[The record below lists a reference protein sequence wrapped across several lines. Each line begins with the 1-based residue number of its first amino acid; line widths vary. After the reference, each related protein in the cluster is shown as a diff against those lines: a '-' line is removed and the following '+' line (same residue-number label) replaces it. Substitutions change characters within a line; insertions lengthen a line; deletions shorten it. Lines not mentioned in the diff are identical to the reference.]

1 MSGFNDWSQGSVG
14 LELTHESVIAACV
27 GEGDEVIGRNV
38 FTGLAE
44 TDAFDRLSAVIGA
57 IVSSS
62 PETKT
67 VGLALPG
74 LVDRANGRIAH
85 STVIEFE
92 NAGGL
97 AEALFE
103 QTGVHAV
110 LENDANAAAIAEM
123 RIGAG
128 RGAENMFYATLGE
141 GIGGAIVLN
150 GEIWRGDSGYAG
162 EFGNISIN
170 SEGMRLEEIASA
182 RSVVRRTRSRFRQ
195 DSTSS
200 LSKLEEN
207 EITIEAIIDAALKE
221 DDFALMMLE
230 RTGTYVGT
238 AVATVINLLNI
249 QRVVIGGS
257 VMQAGDTVLE
267 AITGRARELAFGPA
281 FEHTTFAVGELGREA
296 SAIGA
301 AMALTDK

>member
-1 MSGFNDWSQGSVG
+1 MSGFNDWNGGSVG
-14 LELTHESVIAACV
+14 LELTHDTVIAACV
-27 GEGDEVIGRNV
+27 GDGHKVIGTTV
-38 FTGLAE
+38 FTGFPDATAFERLA
-44 TDAFDRLSAVIGA
+44 AAISA

-62 PETKT
+62 PSTKT

-74 LVDRANGRIAH
+74 LVDRAAGKIAH
-85 STVIEFE
+85 STLIDLE
-92 NAGGL
+92 NEGVL
-97 AEALFE
+97 VEALLQE
-103 QTGVHAV
+103 TGVRTV
-110 LENDANAAAIAEM
+110 LENDANAAAVAEL

-128 RGAENMFYATLGE
+128 RGAVNMFYATLGE

-170 SEGMRLEEIASA
+170 SEGMRLEEIASE

-200 LSKLEEN
+200 LSKMDEK
-207 EITIEAIIDAALKE
+207 EISIDSITSAAGKD

-238 AVATVINLLNI
+238 AIATVISLLNI
-249 QRVVIGGS
+249 ERVVIGGT
-257 VMQAGDTVLE
+257 VMQGGNIVLDS
-267 AITGRARELAFGPA
+267 IRKRAHELAFRPA
-281 FEHTTFAVGELGREA
+281 FENTTIAAGELGREA
-296 SAIGA
+296 AAIGA
-301 AMALTDK
+301 AISLVK

>member
-1 MSGFNDWSQGSVG
+1 MRVHLIGWLPRSPRSF
-14 LELTHESVIAACV
+14 HPP
-27 GEGDEVIGRNV
+27 GDGV
-38 FTGLAE
+38 
-44 TDAFDRLSAVIGA
+44 
-57 IVSSS
+57 
-62 PETKT
+62 

-74 LVDRANGRIAH
+74 LVNRVDGTVAH

-92 NAGGL
+92 KTDSLANAL
-97 AEALFE
+97 MEHA
-103 QTGVHAV
+103 GVRVV

-128 RGAENMFYATLGE
+128 RSAMNMFYATLGE

-162 EFGNISIN
+162 EFGNISVN

-200 LSKLEEN
+200 LSKLSEHQ
-207 EITIEAIIDAALKE
+207 ITIDAIVSAAVKE

-230 RTGTYVGT
+230 RTGNYVGT
-238 AVATVINLLNI
+238 ALATVINLLNI
-249 QRVVIGGS
+249 QRIVIGGS
-257 VMQAGDTVLE
+257 VMQAGDTVLN
-267 AITGRARELAFGPA
+267 AIRRRAGELAFGPA
-281 FEHTTFAVGELGREA
+281 FENTTFAAGELGREA
-296 SAIGA
+296 AAIGA
-301 AMALTDK
+301 AMSLSEHL